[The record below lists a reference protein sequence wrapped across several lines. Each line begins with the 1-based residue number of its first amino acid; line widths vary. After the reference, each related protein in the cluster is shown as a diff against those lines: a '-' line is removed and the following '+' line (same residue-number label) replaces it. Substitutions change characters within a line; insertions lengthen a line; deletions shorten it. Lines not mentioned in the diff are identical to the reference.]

1 METEA
6 LFFCFLIF
14 IISYFLTKQL
24 LRQNKSLPPS
34 PSYCLPV
41 IGHLHLFKKPIHQTF
56 ADLAHRHGP
65 VLSMRFGSRP
75 VVLVSSPSAA
85 EECFTRN
92 DLVFANRP
100 RLLAG
105 KHLGCNFT
113 TLTWASYGD
122 HWRNLRRIASAEILS
137 SHRLQMFYSIRV
149 EEARSLAGRLLRASE
164 GKEYGTGDMKMM
176 FFELT
181 LNVMMRMIAGKRYY
195 GEKSEE
201 FGEAMK
207 FKEIVAETFQ
217 LSGATNMVDFVPVLK
232 WLGVSRTEKKLVIL
246 QEKRDRFMQ
255 NLIDKHRT
263 TRRLLTSE
271 ATTSR
276 TMIDVLLSRQE
287 AEPEYYTD
295 GIIKGMIQIML
306 TAGTDTS
313 ASTMEWALSLLLNNP
328 EAVAKA
334 QAEIDARTGRNR
346 LIEESDL
353 AELPYLRAIVTET
366 LRMYP
371 PAPLIPPHES
381 SEECTVGGFQVP
393 RGTMLLV
400 NIWAVQNDPKL
411 WAEPRKFMPERFQGL
426 GMEGNLGFAMSPF
439 GAGRRACPGE
449 ALAMRMIGLALGTL
463 IQCFHWKRT
472 GEEMVDMSEGAGLV
486 VPKARPLIAKYQPRK
501 AISRLISQCRD

>member
-1 METEA
+1 MEIRA
-6 LFFCFLIF
+6 LFFYFLIF
-14 IISYFLTKQL
+14 IIPYFLTKQL
-24 LRQNKSLPPS
+24 LRRYKNLPPS

-41 IGHLHLFKKPIHQTF
+41 IGHLHLFKKPIHQAF
-56 ADLAHRHGP
+56 ADLADRYGP
-65 VLSMRFGSRP
+65 VLFMRFGSRP
-75 VVLVSSPSAA
+75 VVLVSSPSDA

-105 KHLGCNFT
+105 KHLGYNYT
-113 TLTWASYGD
+113 TLMWASYGD
-122 HWRNLRRIASAEILS
+122 HWRNLRRIASAELLS
-137 SHRLQMFYSIRV
+137 SHRLHMFYSIRV
-149 EEARSLAGRLLRASE
+149 EEVRSLVGRLVRASE
-164 GKEYGTGDMKMM
+164 SKEFGTGDMKMM

-181 LNVMMRMIAGKRYY
+181 LNVMMRMITGKRYY

-201 FGEAMK
+201 FEEAVR
-207 FKEIVAETFQ
+207 FKEIIRETFQ
-217 LSGATNMVDFVPVLK
+217 LSGATDMADFVPVLK

-255 NLIDKHRT
+255 NLIEEHRT
-263 TRRLLTSE
+263 TRRLSMSE
-271 ATTSR
+271 ATSK

-287 AEPEYYTD
+287 AETEYYTD
-295 GIIKGMIQIML
+295 GVIRGMIQVML

-328 EAVAKA
+328 EALAKA
-334 QAEIDARTGRNR
+334 QAEIDARTGQNR

-353 AELPYLRAIVTET
+353 AELPYLQAVVTET

-381 SEECTVGGFQVP
+381 SEECTVGGFRVP

-400 NIWAVQNDPKL
+400 NIWAFQNDPKL

-426 GMEGNLGFAMSPF
+426 GMEGNLGLAMSPF
-439 GAGRRACPGE
+439 GAGRRGCPGE
-449 ALAMRMIGLALGTL
+449 ALAMRMVGLALGTL
-463 IQCFHWKRT
+463 IQCFDWKRV
-472 GEEMVDMSEGAGLV
+472 GEEMVDMSGGTGLIM
-486 VPKARPLIAKYQPRK
+486 PKAQPLIAKYRPRK
-501 AISRLISQCRD
+501 TISRLISQCRD